1 MFKSEDFCY
10 LPLCFLKEF
19 LGAGHIGMATFHQQ
33 SPDAQFPLHLPPG
46 YCAGLLQR
54 QLLADLIFAFPLE
67 TSHLRLRDTC
77 NILHLQA
84 PQLSFR
90 PDISRSWK
98 HLVSARWSQATAADC
113 VAPWPGGGRR
123 CAAHT
128 SSLPSTLSGW
138 ALRRPLLR
146 VLDSEQSHGP

>member
-54 QLLADLIFAFPLE
+54 QLLADLKGDLCLSTGNQPFEVTWHMQYIAPSSTPTLFSPWYFQILKAFGE
-67 TSHLRLRDTC
+67 C
-77 NILHLQA
+77 A
-84 PQLSFR
+84 
-90 PDISRSWK
+90 
-98 HLVSARWSQATAADC
+98 